1 MKHAVSKL
9 LCELLQ
15 FLGKMQVRSILIN
28 EVCWLGSV
36 MLVARQGLKKQ
47 CRARLGQLAGFN
59 RVNEMWKMQWQ
70 GQMCDA
76 LAATVLVV

>member
-36 MLVARQGLKKQ
+36 MLVITVQGFRFGS
-47 CRARLGQLAGFN
+47 CR
-59 RVNEMWKMQWQ
+59 
-70 GQMCDA
+70 
-76 LAATVLVV
+76 VLVLLCLDREDEMQIAG